1 MRTESIHELRLGAQ
15 QLSPSIRRRKPSR
28 PIHLGKFD
36 VAPGFRWPHLLE
48 RVAANGAGIAVA
60 FGCEHPHDLAA
71 CLLHGAEVYEVA
83 VEIESDLFAEL
94 PARGDKR
101 VFVSSVFPFWE
112 GPRAVVLILPEWTTG
127 MGQKQLDAV

>member
-48 RVAANGAGIAVA
+48 RVAANGGGIAVA
-60 FGCEHPHDLAA
+60 FGCEHLHDLAA
-71 CLLHGAEVYEVA
+71 GLLHGAEVDEFA
-83 VEIESDLFAEL
+83 VEVEADILAEL
-94 PARGDKR
+94 TARSDQR
-101 VFVSSVFPFWE
+101 IFISLVF
-112 GPRAVVLILPEWTTG
+112 LIR
-127 MGQKQLDAV
+127 